1 MNYVDFN
8 VSDRA
13 QAHKTMINAPLT
25 AKARQ
30 LASVRGRV
38 NVGTKTKKKPNK
50 FGALMGFRVT
60 KGAGRGR

>member
-1 MNYVDFN
+1 
-8 VSDRA
+8 
-13 QAHKTMINAPLT
+13 MINAPLT